1 VKRKLLSLFL
11 SLCLLLPLAACG
23 EVKPPAA
30 ESSSYIMEQFSE
42 LPEEITG
49 ISRAALDGERILL
62 CCREDNGETSQ
73 SYAAVL
79 PRSGGTPERLPLD
92 MPPDAQLTDLVPDE
106 QGGLWCLAESPRG
119 EAAASSSLCH
129 FDSGGALLST
139 VELDE
144 LFAANGLSSPYAQ
157 RQLAAD
163 GEGKLCVTVSWG
175 SNTCFLF
182 DPAGNFQFSLRDSGG
197 SALPV
202 IRLADGR
209 LALCSSNDGGWHYRL
224 QPIAWESKDFG
235 NAISLGTT
243 TRVFDGAG
251 EDSFYL
257 YDSSALYA
265 YGTDGG
271 ERRAIFRWSELGL
284 AGGDAFVLPL
294 GEGRFAILA
303 SVFSQTGCGSYEY
316 CLVAPGED
324 TRTVLHMTSLQPD
337 TTILEAIAQFNK
349 RSSDYRVELRAFF
362 SQAEDVSEAD
372 WRNAL
377 TKLSTELI
385 AGNVPDLLDLD
396 DLPIDA
402 LLRQGLLEDL
412 YPWLRADETL
422 CAADF
427 FDSVFAAMSIEG
439 QLPCVTTNVMLLT
452 VFVDPA
458 AVNGAERWT
467 LEDFAAFR
475 EAGLSVESVSPG
487 WFLSRL
493 LAMENPYVDWAQGS
507 CAFDSPAFIS
517 LLELCKSLEG
527 EESTWILPDGT
538 AQNPAACLFVNA
550 ASVFDVAL
558 YRAFFGGNPDPIGYP
573 GQTGSLHALRPLNRI
588 GMAAAGGHKDGA
600 WAFVRS
606 FLEPRAQESGAFL
619 PIRRDSFDKI
629 ARAAAEGHSMWA
641 MQSYYGQLTDEDIAL
656 TRKLLNDAACAL
668 SPGDGLSELIDAGA
682 SAFFRGDKTAEEAA
696 REIQMKAALY
706 VGEHQ

>member
-1 VKRKLLSLFL
+1 MKRNSLCLFL

-23 EVKPPAA
+23 EAESPAA
-30 ESSSYIMEQFSE
+30 ESSAYIIEHFSE

-49 ISRAALDGERILL
+49 ISRAVLDGERILL
-62 CCREDNGETSQ
+62 CCQEENGETPQ

-79 PRSGGTPERLPLD
+79 PRAGSAPERLPLAL
-92 MPPDAQLTDLVPDE
+92 PPEMQLRDLAPDGK
-106 QGGLWCLAESPRG
+106 GGLWCLAESPQREG
-119 EAAASSSLCH
+119 ASSWSLYR
-129 FDSGGALLST
+129 FDGGSALLST
-139 VELDE
+139 IGLDE
-144 LFAANGLSSPYAQ
+144 LFAANDLSSPYAR

-163 GEGKLCVTVSWG
+163 GRGNLCVTVSWG

-182 DPAGNFQFSLRDSGG
+182 DPEGSFQFSLQDQGS
-197 SALPV
+197 SALAV

-224 QPIAWESKDFG
+224 QPIDRETQAFAK
-235 NAISLGTT
+235 AISLGTT
-243 TRVFDGAG
+243 TQVFDGAG

-257 YDSSALYA
+257 YDSAALYA
-265 YGTDGG
+265 CAVDDG
-271 ERRAIFRWSELGL
+271 ERRELFRWSELGL

-303 SVFSQTGCGSYEY
+303 SAFSQTGLGRYEF
-316 CLVAPGED
+316 CVAAPGVD
-324 TRTVLHMTSLQPD
+324 DRTVLHMTSLQPD
-337 TTILEAIAQFNK
+337 NTILEAIAQFNK
-349 RSSDYRVELRAFF
+349 RSPEYRVELRAFF

-385 AGNVPDLLDLD
+385 AGSVPDLLDLD
-396 DLPIDA
+396 DLPVEA

-422 CAADF
+422 DEADF
-427 FDSVFAAMSIEG
+427 FDSVFAAMSIDG
-439 QLPCVTTNVMLLT
+439 QLPCVTANVMLLT

-458 AVNGAERWT
+458 AVNGAESWT
-467 LEDFAAFR
+467 LEEFAAFR

-493 LAMENPYVDWAQGS
+493 LAMENPYVDWTRGS
-507 CAFDSPAFIS
+507 CSFDSPAFVS

-527 EESTWILPDGT
+527 EESTWLLPDGT
-538 AQNPAACLFVNA
+538 ARNPAACLFVNA

-573 GQTGSLHALRPLNRI
+573 GERGSLHALRPLNRI
-588 GMAAAGGHKDGA
+588 GMSAAGGHKDGA

-606 FLEPRAQESGAFL
+606 FLEPKAQESGAFL
-619 PIRRDSFDKI
+619 PIRKDSFEKI
-629 ARAAAEGHSMWA
+629 ARAAAEGHSMWTG
-641 MQSYYGQLTDEDIAL
+641 QSYYGKLTEEDISL
-656 TRKLLNDAACAL
+656 TRRLLNAAACAL
-668 SPGDGLSELIDAGA
+668 SPGDALSELIDAGA
-682 SAFFRGDKTAEEAA
+682 AAFFRGDKTAEDAA